1 MNKKQFEL
9 AQTIGVIE
17 EVLSSGGEFKLYP
30 RGTSMLPFI
39 VQDEDSVILKRADG
53 PLKRHDVAFYRRAN
67 GQFVLKKG
75 ESNELKRHDIAFYR
89 RKSGQFVLH
98 RVMNVEPNGTYVM
111 CGDNQINL
119 ERGIEDSQIIGVMS
133 ALYKKESLFDQTA
146 FSHKLYRTFWCCI
159 TLRKIIRFPKRCV
172 NKLLRMLKVK

>member
-67 GQFVLKKG
+67 GQFVL
-75 ESNELKRHDIAFYR
+75 
-89 RKSGQFVLH
+89 H
-98 RVMNVEPNGTYVM
+98 RVVKRGRDGRYVM